1 MHFKPTTPDDDFGSI
16 DQFGR
21 VLFDYG
27 LVPFELSSAL
37 LMVAVLGAVAVAK
50 GKDSNPVDFREAI
63 RRRTLA
69 RQAAPLPSHAKAEAP
84 SGSEGA
90 SAT

>member
-1 MHFKPTTPDDDFGSI
+1 MHINPARVEDEFGGI

-21 VLFDYG
+21 VLFSYG

-50 GKDSNPVDFREAI
+50 GKDSNAQKFREVVRA
-63 RRRTLA
+63 RSLA
-69 RQAAPLPSHAKAEAP
+69 RAAHTQPSHAAPAADGEVKA
-84 SGSEGA
+84 
-90 SAT
+90 T